1 MSVGSAMPPVTGFRE
16 FVVSILPG
24 PVHSALR
31 PWWRRFFRFKL
42 RVRDWWLPLTGWVVW
57 LVFQCARHR
66 KRAVIVC
73 RFAGIGD
80 VVCTLPMCHEVR
92 RRHPGKLLVFVTAAV
107 WRDVVV
113 MSRSADLVYANR
125 RWVYP
130 LSIPTNIKLF
140 GLVDTIYN
148 PQTTGEL
155 VYQAGMT
162 CHLIE
167 DLAGSCGFTV
177 RVRQPRLYPSPDL
190 IEKTRITYGLD
201 SNMTRQGLL
210 IGINPGPNWRV
221 KEWEA
226 SKWQEL
232 IEKIHSEYDA
242 VIIQFGINKGDGSSE
257 YDNLTGVKSVA
268 GRLSG
273 EELVALIAI
282 CDLIVSIDS
291 GPVHVAGAVSTPV
304 IGLFGPLN
312 PALILPPDSSAP
324 AIGLF
329 SDVPCLFCFNRT
341 PVINWLSGCPNN
353 IACMKNL
360 GCQTVFEAV
369 KSMLPHRFRS
379 HRRSQAQIESQMTL
393 PRH

>member
-1 MSVGSAMPPVTGFRE
+1 MPPVTGFRE

-80 VVCTLPMCHEVR
+80 VVCTLPMCLEVR

-107 WRDVVV
+107 WRDVVE
-113 MSRSADLVYANR
+113 MSRSADLVYANK

-130 LSIPTNIKLF
+130 LIIPTNIKLF
-140 GLVDTIYN
+140 GLVDAIYN
-148 PQTTGEL
+148 PQPIGERFAA
-155 VYQAGMT
+155 AGMT
-162 CHLIE
+162 CHLVE
-167 DLAGSCGFTV
+167 DLARSCGFTLTA
-177 RVRQPRLYPSPDL
+177 RQPRLYPSPEF
-190 IEKTRITYGLD
+190 IEKTRVKYGLD
-201 SNMTRQGLL
+201 SNTIRQGLL
-210 IGINPGPNWRV
+210 IGINPGPSWHV

-226 SKWQEL
+226 SKWQKL
-232 IEKIHSEYDA
+232 INKIHSEYDA
-242 VIIQFGINKGDGSSE
+242 AIIQFGINKGDGSCE
-257 YDNLTGVKSVA
+257 YGNLTGVESVA

-304 IGLFGPLN
+304 IGLFGALD
-312 PALILPPDSSAP
+312 PALILPPDSAAP

-329 SDVPCLFCFNRT
+329 SDVPCLFCHNRT
-341 PVINWLSGCPNN
+341 PVIHWESGCPND

-369 KSMLPHRFRS
+369 KSSLLHRSRS
-379 HRRSQAQIESQMTL
+379 HRRNEVQIESQL
-393 PRH
+393 PS